1 VVEPAGRSVATV
13 RIVHCQHI
21 RGAVQAGACS
31 GARTVRSFPEHK
43 WTASSFF
50 RPPPLTWGIAEP
62 NETKRCSSR
71 LRFSPVT
78 SRISQDKAL
87 STTAVAVRRANG
99 ASALLGRLSHRTLC
113 RYLPGQAI
121 RYHRLG
127 MRRPDNATR
136 FRKCFSQRSLYSRHL
151 PDKRRRCRHCKQA
164 LPIFS
169 CNRQRI
175 TDYSPKRN
183 GDLATFNWRSRKRH
197 QAVS

>member
-1 VVEPAGRSVATV
+1 MLSSSKQLDIEPSTAPENDQDRPTTVGASCLARGSRQQRQHTCSRREGLHRKNSASPLAAVVEPAGRSVATV

-21 RGAVQAGACS
+21 RGAVQVGACS

-87 STTAVAVRRANG
+87 STTALGVRRANG
-99 ASALLGRLSHRTLC
+99 TAL
-113 RYLPGQAI
+113 Y
-121 RYHRLG
+121 
-127 MRRPDNATR
+127 
-136 FRKCFSQRSLYSRHL
+136 
-151 PDKRRRCRHCKQA
+151 
-164 LPIFS
+164 
-169 CNRQRI
+169 
-175 TDYSPKRN
+175 
-183 GDLATFNWRSRKRH
+183 
-197 QAVS
+197 